1 MLTAVAALTTA
12 ILLLIVNTDA
22 DHPELFEM
30 PLHVAGDIPEGRI
43 LHTLT
48 SISDNRALLVG
59 GLNES
64 SDGTHAV
71 ADSIYLLTLHPG
83 MNGTEPW
90 GEW

>member
-1 MLTAVAALTTA
+1 MYAAVAALTTA
-12 ILLLIVNTDA
+12 FLLLTVTTDA
-22 DHPELFEM
+22 AHPELFEV
-30 PLHVAGDIPEGRI
+30 PLHVEGDIPEGRI

-48 SISDNRALLVG
+48 AISDNRALLVG

-90 GEW
+90 GKW